1 MFAPIKSL
9 RKSADSMTMER
20 RLEERFKVQFETKVT
35 VLGDQGRASF
45 GRVSD
50 ISDSGISVDLPF
62 RLAAGDLV
70 ELEMADSTL
79 YGQVIYSTLD
89 NSLFRTGIEA
99 NRVLL
104 GATNLSAI
112 LQRVL
117 MEAVPEMPGLVPFEV
132 Y

>member
-1 MFAPIKSL
+1 
-9 RKSADSMTMER
+9 MER